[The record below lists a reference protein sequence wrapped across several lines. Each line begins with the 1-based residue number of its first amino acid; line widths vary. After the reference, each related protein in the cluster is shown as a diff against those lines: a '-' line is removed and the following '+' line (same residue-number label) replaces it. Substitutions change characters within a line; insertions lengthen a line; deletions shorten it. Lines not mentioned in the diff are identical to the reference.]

1 MTRAEAELHSIRTTI
16 EAYQMILKNKTE
28 LSEDDKN
35 KIRKKINE
43 LGKIRDKILSE
54 IYYGLWIIEI
64 NVLEILSMEKLIA
77 KYLIEDLIIEIKQL
91 KENKSVEYKIACDD
105 IINLIEKHCPYND

>member
-1 MTRAEAELHSIRTTI
+1 MKNKILKELNNLENCNMTRAEAELHSIRTTI
-16 EAYQMILKNKTE
+16 EAYEMILKNNTE

-54 IYYGLWIIEI
+54 IYNYGL
-64 NVLEILSMEKLIA
+64 
-77 KYLIEDLIIEIKQL
+77 
-91 KENKSVEYKIACDD
+91 
-105 IINLIEKHCPYND
+105 